1 MSRRVLPAI
10 VLVSFLVVPGML
22 ASARRA
28 DPMTPEEE
36 GTIREILRLEQRT
49 KEAALHGDAAFSE
62 RMLADDY
69 LAIGPLGNV
78 ITKSDTLAARRGA
91 QLHYDSI
98 DLTEMVVR
106 VYGDTAV
113 VMARAEVKGKDLG
126 EDFSGPYRFTR
137 VWVKRHGQWQIVS
150 YQATVTQ

>member
-1 MSRRVLPAI
+1 MSHK
-10 VLVSFLVVPGML
+10 SFLAVVLAGFLIMPVL

-28 DPMTPEEE
+28 YPLTPQEE
-36 GTIREILRLEQRT
+36 GTIREILQLERRT
-49 KEAALHGDAAFSE
+49 KEAALHGDAAFSQ

-69 LAIGPLGNV
+69 LGIGPLGNV

-150 YQATVTQ
+150 YQATVTP